1 MTEQDSKDKYIKCSR
16 CKCKYI
22 NDDDH
27 IKTDFGYNRLNERY
41 KTCVTCRDKHK
52 AYVDKRKQTMAEERM
67 AERKIAEKMAERKI
81 AVQRIAEQKRP
92 VLYGDGSQRCTRC
105 RNVRHVKEYGEYVD
119 RVYLDGTKH
128 WTPYKTCS
136 SCRNRDKRRV

>member
-1 MTEQDSKDKYIKCSR
+1 MTEQQGSDKYIKCSS
-16 CKCKYI
+16 CKCKYV

-27 IKTDFGYNRLNERY
+27 IKNNFGYNRLNERF
-41 KTCVTCRDKHK
+41 KTCVTCRETYRVNVK
-52 AYVDKRKQTMAEERM
+52 AMKEQQ
-67 AERKIAEKMAERKI
+67 IAEQKMTEKMTERKI
-81 AVQRIAEQKRP
+81 AVQRIAEQKKP

-119 RVYLDGTKH
+119 IVYLDATKH

-136 SCRNRDKRRV
+136 SCRNRDKRRVCYV